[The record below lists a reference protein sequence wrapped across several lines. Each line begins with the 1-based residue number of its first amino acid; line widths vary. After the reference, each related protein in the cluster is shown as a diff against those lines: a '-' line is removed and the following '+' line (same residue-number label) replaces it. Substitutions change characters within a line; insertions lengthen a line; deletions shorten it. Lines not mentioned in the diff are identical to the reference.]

1 MIAEVVSEAIKEI
14 NERTNKKLNNID
26 TKVTEI

>member
-26 TKVTEI
+26 TKITEI